1 MSGLYQ
7 KRVATVILSALL
19 LVSSSISAYAANT
32 TSNLNSKA
40 KINATINI
48 IDPETG
54 KEWEWNIP
62 ASDITVTSEPSKGVF
77 SNSSQSEVLNVA
89 AVSVDVSKYLG

>member
-7 KRVATVILSALL
+7 KRVVAVILSALL

-40 KINATINI
+40 K
-48 IDPETG
+48 
-54 KEWEWNIP
+54 
-62 ASDITVTSEPSKGVF
+62 
-77 SNSSQSEVLNVA
+77 
-89 AVSVDVSKYLG
+89 